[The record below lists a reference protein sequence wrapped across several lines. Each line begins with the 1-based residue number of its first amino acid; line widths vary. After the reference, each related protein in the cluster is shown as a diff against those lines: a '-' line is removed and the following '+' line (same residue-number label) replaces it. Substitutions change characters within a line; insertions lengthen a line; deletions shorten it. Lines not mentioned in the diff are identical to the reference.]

1 MKTKRLNWTL
11 RAFTLIELLVVI
23 AIIAILAGLLLPAL
37 ARAKAEASKASCL
50 NNLKQISLSLRMW
63 VEDSEGNSFPWRVL
77 LSMGGTQP
85 DSGIKPG
92 NAYREFLTIS
102 NELSTPKSLVCPSDK
117 KKFPATEFGTT
128 PNGGLANPGFANNS
142 ISYFISLDAGT
153 RYRGGKTVPA
163 FDEAQNQVVTGDR
176 NFQVDLPAGAGGI
189 CSAGVNNAST
199 ILTLPLSGN
208 ALYNKEIHVLGGN
221 LALADGS
228 ARFTRNSEF
237 GRAMQETD
245 DSGNGLVH
253 LLLP

>member
-63 VEDSEGNSFPWRVL
+63 VEDSEVNAFPWRVF
-77 LSMGGTQP
+77 LSLGGTQP
-85 DSGIKPG
+85 DSGLKPG

-102 NELSTPKSLVCPSDK
+102 NELSTPKPLVCPSDK
-117 KKFPATEFGTT
+117 KKIPASHFGTS
-128 PNGGLANPGFANNS
+128 PDGGLANPGFANNS
-142 ISYFISLDAGT
+142 VSYFVSLDAGT
-153 RYRGGKTVPA
+153 RVHGGQSVNA
-163 FDEAQNQVVTGDR
+163 FDQAQNQVVVGDR
-176 NFQVDLPAGAGGI
+176 NFKVDLAAGTGGL
-189 CSAGVNNAST
+189 CAAGVNNAST
-199 ILTLPLSGN
+199 IITAPLSGN
-208 ALYNKEIHVLGGN
+208 ALYNKEIHGLGGN

-237 GRAMQETD
+237 GRAMVETD
-245 DSGNGLVH
+245 DSGNGRVH